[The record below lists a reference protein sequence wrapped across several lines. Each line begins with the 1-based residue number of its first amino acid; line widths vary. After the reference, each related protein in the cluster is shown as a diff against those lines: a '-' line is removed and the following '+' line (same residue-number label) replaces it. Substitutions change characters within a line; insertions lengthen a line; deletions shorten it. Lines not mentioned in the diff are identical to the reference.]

1 MIIGVSAVF
10 MFSLYSFTVY
20 SLQLGLVALICP
32 WPSTGPLE
40 SFTTRDSTRVDL
52 RLATTDE
59 RLWDPEV
66 DTQEG
71 DSQLLRKLMQI
82 PPKSTKQRPSWLVQ
96 GEACRRLTPI
106 SGVPARTGLLSKKL
120 FSPGDFA
127 GVPGRS
133 LRLPPNLAFTL

>member
-1 MIIGVSAVF
+1 MIVVVSAVF
-10 MFSLYSFTVY
+10 MFSLYSFTVC

-40 SFTTRDSTRVDL
+40 TFTTRDSTRVDL

-66 DTQEG
+66 DAQQG
-71 DSQLLRKLMQI
+71 DSQLLRKLMLI
-82 PPKSTKQRPSWLVQ
+82 PQRPSWLVQ